1 MLYVRYATST
11 SSQVCRASWFEDH
24 FFLFQNPN
32 ATISRPTQD
41 FRNNQKLLFAL
52 FIALSN
58 LLDLFPCPECSA
70 TILQQVTVDNHN
82 TFFYDTSLKP

>member
-1 MLYVRYATST
+1 MSGMLLQNRHKFAAQFGLKTN
-11 SSQVCRASWFEDH
+11 

-58 LLDLFPCPECSA
+58 LLDLFPCPECPA